1 MLITKFTEVWGK
13 SDNIDD
19 RDPTNDFT
27 IPIVPTWGN
36 NDIMPHNI
44 MEAGPSWWTKK
55 FSHVWRKFIP
65 EEQRHG
71 FERGGWFFVE
81 VIPRKLAV
89 FSLNT
94 LYFFDSNSA
103 VDGCADKLEPG
114 YEQFEWLRIQLQ
126 FLRERGMKAIMMG
139 HVPPART
146 DSKISWDETCWQKY
160 TLWMQQYRDV
170 VVGSLYGHM
179 NIDHFMLQD
188 FDDVTKKT
196 AHGNAVEDGT
206 FSRQFEEESIS
217 RQSLMGED
225 MTTQSS
231 AEYLDEL
238 RAGWANIPDAPKS
251 MLQSP
256 EPTSR
261 KKKSKEEQYLEKI
274 GGAWAERYA
283 VSLVTASVVPNYFP
297 TFRVIEYNLTGLE
310 SIESPAN
317 EEDIDDEQLGSTDF
331 MIQSDLDVQE
341 GHDYESNKK
350 HKKKKGRK
358 HPKDPMFK
366 VPLPPSKSSPPGP
379 AYSPQTFTWLSYAH
393 YYANLTRINND
404 FHAVFDLEQMADDDY
419 TATKHKWREG
429 RHKDKIPKHPH
440 EGILPFE
447 FEVEYDTK
455 NDSIYSMQ
463 DLTVRSWVNLA
474 SRIGN
479 YRPYWALEDV
489 DVDED
494 EKHCGGD
501 SNTGSDRSNKK
512 DKQKEKKKR
521 KKEKRRQIREL
532 WSTFFRRAYV
542 GTREL
547 DDDLHDDLADE
558 SGKP

>member
-1 MLITKFTEVWGK
+1 
-13 SDNIDD
+13 
-19 RDPTNDFT
+19 
-27 IPIVPTWGN
+27 
-36 NDIMPHNI
+36 
-44 MEAGPSWWTKK
+44 
-55 FSHVWRKFIP
+55 
-65 EEQRHG
+65 
-71 FERGGWFFVE
+71 
-81 VIPRKLAV
+81 
-89 FSLNT
+89 
-94 LYFFDSNSA
+94 
-103 VDGCADKLEPG
+103 
-114 YEQFEWLRIQLQ
+114 
-126 FLRERGMKAIMMG
+126 MKAIMMG

-188 FDDVTKKT
+188 FDEITKKT
-196 AHGNAVEDGT
+196 AHGNSIEEDA
-206 FSRQFEEESIS
+206 IS
-217 RQSLMGED
+217 RQSLEGED
-225 MTTQSS
+225 MTIQSS

-238 RAGWANIPDAPKS
+238 RAGWASIPDAPKS

-256 EPTSR
+256 EPAR
-261 KKKSKEEQYLEKI
+261 RKKKKKKSKEEQYLEKI

-283 VSLVTASVVPNYFP
+283 ASLVTASVVPNYFP
-297 TFRVIEYNLTGLE
+297 AFRVFEYNLTGLE
-310 SIESPAN
+310 TVLSPADK
-317 EEDIDDEQLGSTDF
+317 EDIVDEQSGSADLI
-331 MIQSDLDVQE
+331 IQSDLDVQE
-341 GHDYESNKK
+341 EHDYESNKK
-350 HKKKKGRK
+350 HKKKRGK
-358 HPKDPMFK
+358 HPKDPKFK

-393 YYANLTRINND
+393 YYANLTKINND

-419 TATKHKWREG
+419 TMTKHKWREG
-429 RHKDKIPKHPH
+429 RHKDKIPKTPH

-479 YRPYWALEDV
+479 YRPYWTLEDV
-489 DVDED
+489 DVDKD
-494 EKHCGGD
+494 ENYCGGN
-501 SNTGSDRSNKK
+501 SGAGSAWRNKK
-512 DKQKEKKKR
+512 DKKDKKKEKKKR
-521 KKEKRRQIREL
+521 KKEERRHIREL

-547 DDDLHDDLADE
+547 EDDLHDEIADDN
-558 SGKP
+558 GNP